1 MQFFMADRMTSQPSG
16 HCYRNGRLSPATAR
30 RLGFEW
36 AETAQEAL
44 DLAFKVKGKHAK
56 VVVLQQ
62 GGEVMPVIGP

>member
-1 MQFFMADRMTSQPSG
+1 
-16 HCYRNGRLSPATAR
+16 
-30 RLGFEW
+30 LGFEW

-62 GGEVMPVIGP
+62 GGEVMPMIGA